1 MANKPRNRRPVC
13 SMAADL
19 PLRGVYVK
27 IAREL
32 GVHPSYVSR
41 VARGE
46 RRSDAVMNAL
56 YREFTSLS
64 GQMANM
70 LTAYFGECPP
80 DNWLA
85 LVNIHVAVGIG
96 STRDDALRHARANG
110 HINPDIICITPD
122 TDARA

>member
-1 MANKPRNRRPVC
+1 MANRARNKRPVC

-19 PLRGVYVK
+19 PLRGLYVK

-46 RRSDAVMNAL
+46 GRSDVGMNAL

-64 GQMANM
+64 GQSANM
-70 LTAYFGECPP
+70 LPAYSGECPP

-85 LVNIHVAVGIG
+85 LVNIHVALVVG
-96 STRDDALRHARANG
+96 STRDDALRQVRANG
-110 HINPDIICITPD
+110 HID
-122 TDARA
+122 